1 MTRKQARLR
10 FGQTFFPIAVHLR
23 LIGADNTLSISVIG
37 SRGISIIDSKGI
49 RVVNGRGISVVHGR
63 RVGIVGSKGIS
74 VVDSKGGS
82 VELICL
88 EPPSLA
94 VQAASQRPRICGIV
108 TVFPKLTKKELQKSS
123 LV

>member
-49 RVVNGRGISVVHGR
+49 RVVNGSGTNVAHGE
-63 RVGIVGSKGIS
+63 RVGVVGSKG
-74 VVDSKGGS
+74 VS

-108 TVFPKLTKKELQKSS
+108 TVFPTLTKKELRKSA